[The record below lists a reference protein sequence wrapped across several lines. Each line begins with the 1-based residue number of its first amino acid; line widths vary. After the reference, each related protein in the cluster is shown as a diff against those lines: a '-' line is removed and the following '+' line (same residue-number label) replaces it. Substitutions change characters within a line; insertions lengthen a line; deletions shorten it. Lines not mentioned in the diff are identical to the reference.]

1 VQEPEQ
7 VIWDEQQREAFGTAS
22 ELRSE
27 EIAVNIVSASSSGVL
42 PAASSLLNT
51 PAAESLNTTSASTSA
66 EHSQP
71 EATQSVDRDKLAKA
85 VEELNKRLVSGS
97 TEVVMDFD
105 APANRIWLNV
115 IDKTTG
121 EVIQKIPPE
130 GLRKYLDSNSIA
142 GLALD
147 IQF

>member
-1 VQEPEQ
+1 
-7 VIWDEQQREAFGTAS
+7 
-22 ELRSE
+22 LRSE
-27 EIAVNIVSASSSGVL
+27 EIALNIVNVSTSGVL
-42 PAASSLLNT
+42 PAASSSLNA
-51 PAAESLNTTSASTSA
+51 PAAESLNTTSISA
-66 EHSQP
+66 PPAHSQA
-71 EATQSVDRDKLAKA
+71 EATQTVDRDQLAKA
-85 VEELNKRLVSGS
+85 VEELNRRLVSGS

-130 GLRKYLDSNSIA
+130 GLRKYIDSNSIA

-147 IQF
+147 IQS

>member
-1 VQEPEQ
+1 M
-7 VIWDEQQREAFGTAS
+7 A
-22 ELRSE
+22 L
-27 EIAVNIVSASSSGVL
+27 NIVNVSSSGVSR
-42 PAASSLLNT
+42 AASSSLNA
-51 PAAESLNTTSASTSA
+51 PVAESLNTTSTSTPA
-66 EHSQP
+66 AHSQP
-71 EATQSVDRDKLAKA
+71 ESTQPVDRDKLAKA
-85 VEELNKRLVSGS
+85 VEELNRRLVSGS

-147 IQF
+147 IQS

>member
-1 VQEPEQ
+1 
-7 VIWDEQQREAFGTAS
+7 
-22 ELRSE
+22 LRSE
-27 EIAVNIVSASSSGVL
+27 EIALNIVNVSTSGVL
-42 PAASSLLNT
+42 PAASSSLNA
-51 PAAESLNTTSASTSA
+51 PAAESLNTTSTSA
-66 EHSQP
+66 PPAHSQA
-71 EATQSVDRDKLAKA
+71 EATQTVDRDKLAKA

-147 IQF
+147 IQS

>member
-1 VQEPEQ
+1 M
-7 VIWDEQQREAFGTAS
+7 A
-22 ELRSE
+22 L
-27 EIAVNIVSASSSGVL
+27 NIVNVSSSGVS
-42 PAASSLLNT
+42 PAASSSLNA
-51 PAAESLNTTSASTSA
+51 PVAESLNTTSTSTPTA
-66 EHSQP
+66 HSQP
-71 EATQSVDRDKLAKA
+71 ESTETVDRDKLAKA
-85 VEELNKRLVSGS
+85 VEELNRRLVSGS

-147 IQF
+147 IQS

>member
-1 VQEPEQ
+1 VTTSNGKCTVAQ
-7 VIWDEQQREAFGTAS
+7 S

-27 EIAVNIVSASSSGVL
+27 EIALNIVNVSSSGIL
-42 PAASSLLNT
+42 PTAGSPLNT
-51 PAAESLNTTSASTSA
+51 PAADSLNTTSTSTSPA
-66 EHSQP
+66 HSQP
-71 EATQSVDRDKLAKA
+71 EATQTVDRDKLAKA

-130 GLRKYLDSNSIA
+130 GLRKYLESNSIA

-147 IQF
+147 VQS

>member
-1 VQEPEQ
+1 
-7 VIWDEQQREAFGTAS
+7 
-22 ELRSE
+22 LRSE
-27 EIAVNIVSASSSGVL
+27 EIALNIVNVSSSGVL
-42 PAASSLLNT
+42 PAANSSLNA
-51 PAAESLNTTSASTSA
+51 PAAESLNTTSTSA
-66 EHSQP
+66 PAAHSQP
-71 EATQSVDRDKLAKA
+71 ESTQPVDRDKLAKA
-85 VEELNKRLVSGS
+85 VEELNRRLVSGS

-147 IQF
+147 IQS